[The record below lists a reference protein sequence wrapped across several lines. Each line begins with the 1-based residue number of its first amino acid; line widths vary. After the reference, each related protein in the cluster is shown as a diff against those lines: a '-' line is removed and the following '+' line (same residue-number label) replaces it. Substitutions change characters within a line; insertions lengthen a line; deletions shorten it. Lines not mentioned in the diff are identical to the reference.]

1 MKGKINAL
9 KNRLNSY
16 SWEWIIVGSQLI
28 TFGTTIWINAIKD
41 ISLHP
46 VFSEASKPLW
56 VFVPFIIGIITIY
69 IGFSKNPNSIL
80 VKLTIYSLSIYW
92 AIMTYLLFNNDDF
105 HSHVS
110 TIASV
115 TWAIVPKVW
124 LMAWRATFSKGGVKL

>member
-28 TFGTTIWINAIKD
+28 TFGATIWINAIKD
-41 ISLHP
+41 VSLHP
-46 VFSEASKPLW
+46 VFSGASKPLW
-56 VFVPFIIGIITIY
+56 VFIPFIIGIITIY
-69 IGFSKNPNSIL
+69 IGFSKNPNSTL

-92 AIMTYLLFNNDDF
+92 AIMTYLLFNNDYF

-115 TWAIVPKVW
+115 SWAIVPKVW
-124 LMAWRATFSKGGVKL
+124 LMAWRATFSKGGTKL